1 MDILEKL
8 TKKDK
13 QIILTI
19 SRGQGQDLELDIYTK
34 GGLTLSKTDIMM
46 LKNINAFEML
56 DREDYILN

>member
-8 TKKDK
+8 IKKDK

-34 GGLTLSKTDIMM
+34 GGLTITKTDKMM
-46 LKNINAFEML
+46 LKNINVFEML